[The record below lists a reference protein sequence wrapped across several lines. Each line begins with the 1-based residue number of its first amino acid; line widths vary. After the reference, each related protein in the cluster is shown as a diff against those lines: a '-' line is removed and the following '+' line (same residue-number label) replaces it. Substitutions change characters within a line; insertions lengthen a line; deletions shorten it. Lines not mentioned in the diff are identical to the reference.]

1 MPPDKLTIKS
11 IYFRVFFAVCPFVV
25 GCFKISPVVAFL
37 VVGVYFFGLRSFRGS
52 VGLVLRCL
60 WSVVGSSDALRVY
73 CGPFPFSVDRW
84 QLFRFA
90 GFGRMLCGLAWRR
103 ISSAMGFYF
112 ALWVLLRL
120 WSFFRSV
127 GLWMLCRFWAWFPCM
142 SSGGFWAWLWCVFSA
157 VFVRCRF
164 GYNLPVV
171 FSASF
176 WDPLRLLLF
185 SWFYIPG
192 GGCRSRCRSPRRL

>member
-1 MPPDKLTIKS
+1 MRFVRSLSDALN
-11 IYFRVFFAVCPFVV
+11 FRPWLRFWSLVCISSGCGRFVALW
-25 GCFKISPVVAFL
+25 GFCCVVC
-37 VVGVYFFGLRSFRGS
+37 GL
-52 VGLVLRCL
+52 
-60 WSVVGSSDALRVY
+60 WSDALRVS
-73 CGPFPFSVDRW
+73 CGPSVGGSCVDRW

-127 GLWMLCRFWAWFPCM
+127 GFLRLRTFG
-142 SSGGFWAWLWCVFSA
+142 SGSAFGRGCGVGFWVWFA
-157 VFVRCRF
+157 RCRF
-164 GYNLPVV
+164 GYNFPVV

-176 WDPLRLLLF
+176 WDPLRLLLL

-192 GGCRSRCRSPRRL
+192 GGWWSRCRSPRRV

>member
-1 MPPDKLTIKS
+1 MW
-11 IYFRVFFAVCPFVV
+11 FV
-25 GCFKISPVVAFL
+25 
-37 VVGVYFFGLRSFRGS
+37 RS
-52 VGLVLRCL
+52 L
-60 WSVVGSSDALRVY
+60 SDALKFRPWLRFWSLVCISSG
-73 CGPFPFSVDRW
+73 CGRFAALWGLWSFVRWFFGFSVR
-84 QLFRFA
+84 QLFR
-90 GFGRMLCGLAWRR
+90 LAWRR

-120 WSFFRSV
+120 WSLFRSV

-142 SSGGFWAWLWCVFSA
+142 SSGGFWAWLWCMFSA
-157 VFVRCRF
+157 VFSRCRF

-176 WDPLRLLLF
+176 LDPLRLLLF

-192 GGCRSRCRSPRRL
+192 GGCRFRCRSPRRLWFRVPLL